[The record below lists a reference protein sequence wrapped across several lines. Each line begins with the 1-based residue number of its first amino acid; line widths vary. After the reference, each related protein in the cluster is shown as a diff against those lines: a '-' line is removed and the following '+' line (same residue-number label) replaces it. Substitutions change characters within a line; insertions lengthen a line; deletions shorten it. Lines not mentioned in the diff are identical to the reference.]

1 MTVTAIK
8 LCQAGRAGILS
19 IGLLGSAAAVS
30 ADVVVIANP
39 SLAVDTL
46 TAEQIKDIFTAAA
59 PRLPNG
65 TPCKV
70 IDQAEQRPARTE
82 FYHKVLHKTP
92 EQAKAWWAK
101 QIFTGK
107 GVPPPVVTDDAAVKK
122 WLSRFPDG
130 IGYIDEAA
138 VDGSVKVLLRP

>member
-1 MTVTAIK
+1 MAVTGINI
-8 LCQAGRAGILS
+8 CRAGRIIILS
-19 IGLLGSAAAVS
+19 LGLLGSAAAVS

-46 TAEQIKDIFTAAA
+46 TAEQIKEIFTAAA
-59 PRLPNG
+59 PRLPDG

-82 FYHKVLHKTP
+82 FYQKVLHKTP
-92 EQAKAWWAK
+92 EQAKAYWAK
-101 QIFTGK
+101 QIFTGN
-107 GVPPPVVTDDAAVKK
+107 GVPPPVVMDDAAVKK

-130 IGYIDEAA
+130 IGYIDETA